1 MQKLSTR
8 KSHRVPSR
16 CAPADGTPLKP
27 ASVCPADSLRGNVTP
42 FGCARKNGCRPLA
55 RSGRLELSAMCPRSG
70 QSAKVWYLCRC
81 QRIGKSE
88 QFRRREPRSVP
99 ESTELRPHHIR
110 SDTPPPCRGVEA
122 AIVRGEHSGS
132 VSDHSNYPFDS
143 IRYHLRVLDNVGQRV
158 DNAGHQNLFGL
169 QRKLLEATEFMSV
182 TRTCEG
188 EI

>member
-1 MQKLSTR
+1 Q
-8 KSHRVPSR
+8 
-16 CAPADGTPLKP
+16 A
-27 ASVCPADSLRGNVTP
+27 
-42 FGCARKNGCRPLA
+42 
-55 RSGRLELSAMCPRSG
+55 
-70 QSAKVWYLCRC
+70 
-81 QRIGKSE
+81 RIGKSK
-88 QFRRREPRSVP
+88 QPGRRDSRSVP
-99 ESTELRPHHIR
+99 ESTELRPDHIR
-110 SDTPPPCRGVEA
+110 SDTSPPCRGVEA

-188 EI
+188 EIESTDVRLLNDWQDILKRYVAIMGTFRIAPTHVQAHTVRWNAFERAVDHCNDLFDEFEKFRKRLIFVGNVPL